1 MDFKKKTQE
10 KFDQSKNY
18 IKENDIKGKSGNLL
32 QKFIKGLKLGKRI
45 PVLIATLI
53 LMTILWIPMMYGAMT
68 ISIFGGN
75 DGMSNKELNSLQDRL
90 DKRYESML
98 GE

>member
-1 MDFKKKTQE
+1 
-10 KFDQSKNY
+10 
-18 IKENDIKGKSGNLL
+18 KSGNLL

>member
-1 MDFKKKTQE
+1 KTQE

-18 IKENDIKGKSGNLL
+18 IKGKSGNLL

>member
-32 QKFIKGLKLGKRI
+32 HKFIKGLKLGKRI
-45 PVLIATLI
+45 PVLICYI
-53 LMTILWIPMMYGAMT
+53 N
-68 ISIFGGN
+68 FGDN
-75 DGMSNKELNSLQDRL
+75 IMDTYDVRSCD
-90 DKRYESML
+90 DKYIWWK
-98 GE
+98 

>member
-1 MDFKKKTQE
+1 
-10 KFDQSKNY
+10 
-18 IKENDIKGKSGNLL
+18 
-32 QKFIKGLKLGKRI
+32 
-45 PVLIATLI
+45 
-53 LMTILWIPMMYGAMT
+53 MMYGAMT
-68 ISIFGGN
+68 ISILGGN